1 MAPRERGPD
10 ASEGRRR
17 LETREGHPAEDGLSC
32 LQKSG
37 VFPQLLEGSLQQGKS
52 VQLWPHG
59 LDPVCQDLFS
69 DFRHLHLSN
78 DLKVISW
85 SVPQGY
91 LEEQRGGKHL
101 KVF

>member
-1 MAPRERGPD
+1 MLQKDVGFSRP
-10 ASEGRRR
+10 
-17 LETREGHPAEDGLSC
+17 REGHPAEDGLSC

-37 VFPQLLEGSLQQGKS
+37 VFLRLLEGSLQQGKS
-52 VQLWPHG
+52 VQLWPHS

-69 DFRHLHLSN
+69 DFRHLHLSS

-91 LEEQRGGKHL
+91 LEEQRRGKHL

>member
-1 MAPRERGPD
+1 MLQKDVGFLRP
-10 ASEGRRR
+10 
-17 LETREGHPAEDGLSC
+17 REGHPAEDGLSC

-37 VFPQLLEGSLQQGKS
+37 VFLRLLEGSLQQGKS
-52 VQLWPHG
+52 VQLWSHG

-69 DFRHLHLSN
+69 DFRLLHLSS

-85 SVPQGY
+85 PVPQGY
-91 LEEQRGGKHL
+91 LEEQRRGKHL